1 MKKDLLLLLSLM
13 LLLSVSTIA
22 GPRSYQQAKAIAQ
35 RQAAML
41 GIEMDAEVAAS
52 AKAAPRMSVS
62 SAVSPSATCY
72 YVFANGEDKGFT
84 IVSGDDRMPEWWATL
99 LRALTT
105 PTICQPTM
113 WAL

>member
-13 LLLSVSTIA
+13 LLLSVSAIA

-84 IVSGDDRMPEWWATL
+84 IVSGDDRMPEVVGYSAQGTYDPDHL
-99 LRALTT
+99 PA
-105 PTICQPTM
+105 TM

>member
-13 LLLSVSTIA
+13 LLLSVSAIA

-52 AKAAPRMSVS
+52 AKAAPRM
-62 SAVSPSATCY
+62 
-72 YVFANGEDKGFT
+72 
-84 IVSGDDRMPEWWATL
+84 
-99 LRALTT
+99 
-105 PTICQPTM
+105 
-113 WAL
+113 

>member
-13 LLLSVSTIA
+13 LLLSVSAIA

-72 YVFANGEDKGFT
+72 YVFANGEDKG
-84 IVSGDDRMPEWWATL
+84 IYHCVG
-99 LRALTT
+99 
-105 PTICQPTM
+105 
-113 WAL
+113 